1 MLLKVRLDEI
11 QREEEQIQQVRD
23 LLRIRYETAHLHTNE
38 NTDSRCVYCQKK
50 LKANWDSKRADYTL
64 RSSHPKPPKTCG
76 YEETGFHGET
86 IRVCDYP
93 IEVTTTTRE
102 VTFGEWKPN
111 STEFIVGGET
121 AFRDSTWPDDDEV
134 FTEINHS
141 WTCGDEYCVMEG
153 KRRGAGT
160 LVSKVVKRKSRL
172 RYDGTPM
179 LRGVFGKGL
188 FCSKQC
194 AHSTALEHAEL
205 AQRSAEL
212 SSEYNRLGRSHD
224 LMIEVVRKAANLHRI
239 WFGHQPKHDPR
250 SPWYEMPLSKEKLA
264 EKSIYPGMREWRTIE
279 EQFNLLNNGHEELE
293 KHHRWYMR
301 CNHPDVF
308 SRHDP
313 DQWSIEQEL
322 WSALVAIRERLNERL
337 AQES

>member
-1 MLLKVRLDEI
+1 MSLKVRLNEL
-11 QREEEQIQQVRD
+11 QREEEQIQEVRD
-23 LLRIRYETAHLHTNE
+23 LLRIRYERAHLHTNE

-50 LKANWDSKRADYTL
+50 LKANWDSSRADYTL
-64 RSSHPKPPKTCG
+64 RNTHPKPPKTCG
-76 YEETGFHGET
+76 WEDEGYYGEVLSVCEE
-86 IRVCDYP
+86 P

-102 VTFGEWKPN
+102 VTFAEWKDSDTGY
-111 STEFIVGGET
+111 ST
-121 AFRDSTWPDDDEV
+121 FRGKGTWPDDDEV
-134 FTEINHS
+134 FVEVTHT
-141 WTCGDEYCVMEG
+141 WTCKSEGCAVEG
-153 KRRGAGT
+153 KLRSAGA
-160 LVSKVVKRKSRL
+160 LVHKVVKRRSRL
-172 RYDGTPM
+172 NHDGTPW

-205 AQRSAEL
+205 AQRSAQL
-212 SSEYNRLGRSHD
+212 SSEYNRLRGNEG
-224 LMIEVVRKAANLHRI
+224 LMIKVVRKAANLHHI

-279 EQFNLLNNGHEELE
+279 QQFNLLNNGHEELE

-313 DQWSIEQEL
+313 DQWSREQEL